1 MKKLFPLV
9 LLFLGFATSP
19 LFAQE
24 PTVAECKQFRTGT
37 FYVKGMPNV
46 VVTRDENFQIETDTK
61 TGKYIK
67 MSIVWIDDCTYQ
79 LKTVKTNHGRKQKK
93 LDKKIGTLT
102 IVITS
107 VEADGKSYQFS
118 ASSAA
123 MSEPVRGTIEKKQ

>member
-1 MKKLFPLV
+1 MKRLSLLI

-24 PTVAECKQFRTGT
+24 PTAAECKQFRTGT
-37 FYVKGMPNV
+37 FYVKGMPNI
-46 VVTRDENFQIETDTK
+46 VVTRDEHFQIETDTK

-93 LDKKIGTLT
+93 IDKQIGTLT
-102 IVITS
+102 VVITS
-107 VEADGKSYQFS
+107 VDVDAGSYQFS
-118 ASSAA
+118 ASSPA
-123 MSEPVRGTIEKKQ
+123 MSEPVRGTIVKK